1 MSPPDDGMMGREE
14 TSTARLEWGSDLLVG
29 QWWLPN
35 RVTYPWA
42 ANSVTFSLPVL
53 LEIQHLGDAWVSFE
67 QVVQA
72 NDSRPITR
80 LMLLSTKDLPVAI
93 LMHDQPDRPASFE
106 HMTAN
111 ECGTFAFQAQLQFV
125 ALELT
130 VLWRN
135 PFSIQL
141 LGPFFA
147 VAIAA

>member
-1 MSPPDDGMMGREE
+1 MD
-14 TSTARLEWGSDLLVG
+14 
-29 QWWLPN
+29 

-42 ANSVTFSLPVL
+42 ANSVTFSFPVL
-53 LEIQHLGDAWVSFE
+53 LEIQNLSDARVSFE

-72 NDSRPITR
+72 NDSRPITGF
-80 LMLLSTKDLPVAI
+80 MLLSTKDLPVAI
-93 LMHDQPDRPASFE
+93 LMYDQPDGPASFE

-111 ECGTFAFQAQLQFV
+111 ECGTFAFQDQLQV
-125 ALELT
+125 VTLELT